1 MTNNKEEFSVRT
13 ATSDDIELVI
23 NFRKL
28 LFKEMEISEESFI
41 ENPWDEIRS
50 LYLKELKE
58 DRVRHFIAYTKDNVP
73 VSIAGTLLKSDFPY
87 YLFKPGFYGWIIDV
101 YTVPDYR
108 GNGLADR
115 LMQYNHQWIK
125 DKGGFESKLIASGA
139 DARKLYEREGYKPT
153 WELSLSLTDTKT
165 YNNLIDARVNNNA

>member
-1 MTNNKEEFSVRT
+1 MAHKNEEFSVRT
-13 ATSDDIELVI
+13 ASADDIDLVV

-28 LFKEMEISEESFI
+28 LFAEMGIGEEAFI
-41 ENPWDEIRS
+41 DGSWEEIRS
-50 LYLKELKE
+50 VYLRELQA
-58 DRVRHFIAYTKDNVP
+58 DRIKHFIAYASDTVP

-101 YTVPDYR
+101 YTVPAYR

-125 DKGGFESKLIASGA
+125 EKGGLESKLIASGA

-153 WELSLSLTDTKT
+153 WELSLSLSDTKT
-165 YNNLIDARVNNNA
+165 YNNLIDARSSQNV

>member
-1 MTNNKEEFSVRT
+1 MTDTKEKFSVRT
-13 ATSDDIELVI
+13 ATADDIDLVV

-28 LFKEMEISEESFI
+28 LFAEMGIGEESFI
-41 ENPWDEIRS
+41 DGSWEEIRS
-50 LYLKELKE
+50 VYLRELHN
-58 DRVRHFIAYTKDNVP
+58 DRIRHFIASTRDNVP
-73 VSIAGTLLKSDFPY
+73 ISIAGTLLKSDFPY

-101 YTVPDYR
+101 YTIPAYR

-125 DKGGFESKLIASGA
+125 EKGGLESKLIASGA

-153 WELSLSLTDTKT
+153 CELSLSLTDTKT
-165 YNNLIDARVNNNA
+165 YNNLIDARGSQNV